1 MLIALVVLAAMTAFA
16 VEQRRLEPLG
26 GIRHLN
32 LLRVYLFNPRVRN
45 FVNTLDS
52 YRDTSGGFATLW
64 DTDYGVILSRRL
76 FQPIKRDGVLG
87 YAYKPNLQKIGFRT
101 GAGGLHWI
109 METEDLP
116 AIRKSLGNLETTLL
130 VSASYDEFGF
140 RRADADV
147 SSDCDV
153 RVLFLGDSFTDGV
166 WVGDHDTFVNR
177 YARQVRERS
186 GIRLCPVNAGVNG
199 YGSPEEAD
207 VLEHRFDD
215 AGRPALVF
223 LMYFANDVDGDSLAV
238 VDGTLPDVVRRWQA
252 SLDQIARMER
262 FARGH
267 GSTLVL
273 AAIPPFE
280 QAAERRSRVHY
291 QDVLRDFCREH
302 GIAFVDLLDAL
313 AAGDPR
319 RAYWSWDP
327 HLTPWGHQVVA
338 DALLAGTM
346 PLVAGA
352 ARRPH

>member
-1 MLIALVVLAAMTAFA
+1 MRQRLVFIVSTVVGAMLIALVVLAAMTAFA

-87 YAYKPNLQKIGFRT
+87 YAYKPNVQKIGFRT
-101 GAGGLHWI
+101 GVGGLHWI

-177 YARQVRERS
+177 Y
-186 GIRLCPVNAGVNG
+186 
-199 YGSPEEAD
+199 